1 MKHWGIIWLLSG
13 DCLDEALRY
22 VVTVI
27 LVITGVIVFLFCFIF
42 CVGTDFMDWT
52 LERVYITII

>member
-22 VVTVI
+22 VVIVI
-27 LVITGVIVFLFCFIF
+27 LVITGVIVFLFCFYFCIF
-42 CVGTDFMDWT
+42 VSIPFFCLLVIWY
-52 LERVYITII
+52 R

>member
-1 MKHWGIIWLLSG
+1 MF
-13 DCLDEALRY
+13 DVDAC
-22 VVTVI
+22 V
-27 LVITGVIVFLFCFIF
+27 FCFIF